1 MVSLT
6 PSSAGYLTTTACT
19 ARVGSVAHQCPLW
32 LQQEGAVI
40 GGNHIQ
46 QQYSVD
52 SGGMTSQKRFQK
64 HFQKHE
70 SLHWPNKP

>member
-6 PSSAGYLTTTACT
+6 LSSAGYLTTTACT
-19 ARVGSVAHQCPLW
+19 ARVWSIAYQYPLW
-32 LQQEGAVI
+32 LQREGAVS

-52 SGGMTSQKRFQK
+52 SGA
-64 HFQKHE
+64 
-70 SLHWPNKP
+70 W